1 MTPSDFFAFFSALNA
16 KCYHRRK
23 WYRFV
28 HFLGWESLRAGER
41 IIAVDKAP
49 ELPDSIRNLV
59 MHATWWKGGGLVGMM
74 FDVVMQRIRLLPFLD
89 TAQKHGYLEQVTNYR
104 DVSIGYYCYICLV
117 SRKYIQYIIT

>member
-1 MTPSDFFAFFSALNA
+1 MRNA
-16 KCYHRRK
+16 IIDSRGI
-23 WYRFV
+23 V
-28 HFLGWESLRAGER
+28 LSIFLSGECLRAGER

-89 TAQKHGYLEQVTNYR
+89 TAQKHGYLEQATNYR
-104 DVSIGYYCYICLV
+104 DVSCCLM
-117 SRKYIQYIIT
+117 SRKFIYNT